1 MALLELEEIRHR
13 FDGLEVVSGVTL
25 HLDAGEILCLL
36 GPSGC
41 GKTTLLRLTA
51 GLERVQHGSIRIA
64 GDLVSTGSGVQVPP
78 EARRIGFMFQDFAL
92 FPHLPVRRNIL
103 FGVARGDA
111 ARRAWVE
118 EAATRV
124 GIDSIMGA
132 YPHTL
137 SGGQQQRV
145 ALLRAL
151 APGPRLLLLDEPFS
165 GLDVT
170 RRASVREHVQ
180 ALLQETGIATLMV
193 THDPEEAM
201 FMADRILVMD
211 EGRILQAGTP
221 EEVFAHPAT
230 SYVAGLFGSVNRLE
244 GRVQDGQVATLI
256 GAFPAPGL
264 SGGVRAEVIIR
275 PEALVL
281 DADKKGPRLVARV
294 VDSRLLGD
302 VIHVRLLAQTPLGDR
317 LELKARIRGGPVPP
331 RGCEVGIGV
340 ADPGKAFVFAA

>member
-1 MALLELEEIRHR
+1 MALLEIEEIRHR
-13 FDGLEVVSGVTL
+13 FDGLDVVRGVTL

-51 GLERVQHGSIRIA
+51 GLEPVQHGCVRIA
-64 GDLVSTGSGVQVPP
+64 GDLVGAGSGVQVPP

-92 FPHLPVRRNIL
+92 FPHLSVRQNIF

-124 GIDSIMGA
+124 GIDTIMGA

-170 RRASVREHVQ
+170 RRAAVREHVQ
-180 ALLQETGIATLMV
+180 ELLQETGIATLMV

-211 EGRILQAGTP
+211 GGRIVQAGTP
-221 EEVFAHPAT
+221 EEVYSHPAT

-244 GRVQDGQVATLI
+244 GRVQDGHVATLI
-256 GAFPAPGL
+256 GTFPAPGL
-264 SGGVRAEVIIR
+264 HGGARAEVIIR
-275 PEALVL
+275 PEGLVL
-281 DADKKGPRLVARV
+281 EADAQGPRLVARV
-294 VDSRLLGD
+294 VDARLLGD
-302 VIHVRLLAQTPLGDR
+302 AIHVRLLAQTSSGDK
-317 LELKARIRGGPVPP
+317 LELQARIRGGPVPP
-331 RGCEVGIGV
+331 RGSQVGVGV
-340 ADPGKAFVFAA
+340 ADPDKAFVFAA